1 MITESKDKVEAPR
14 CRACGSF
21 VVGDPPTFL
30 ASQCRFCNSEPTPIK
45 KTVKNLN
52 TTCNRTLE
60 VKNIEGE

>member
-52 TTCNRTLE
+52 NA
-60 VKNIEGE
+60 GDD